1 MTGHWKVI
9 IDKFEYQ
16 FRAVICIDV
25 VINLSE
31 VRPVKDTKSKMVAEV
46 FEDGWLSKY
55 STPHKYIHDNGNEFL
70 GPKFHLKIMIKNV
83 VFPVPITLEDP

>member
-31 VRPVKDTKSKMVAEV
+31 VRPMKDTKSKTVAEV
-46 FEDGWLSKY
+46 FEDGCTS
-55 STPHKYIHDNGNEFL
+55 
-70 GPKFHLKIMIKNV
+70 
-83 VFPVPITLEDP
+83 